1 MRNKRR
7 DLPAI
12 ATIRE
17 IHERSRR
24 VFAIGDI
31 HGCLDELD
39 ALLCSLRRDHGA
51 ATDDHYVFIGD
62 YIDRGPNSRGVVDRL
77 LAFKKEC
84 SHCVFLRG
92 NHEDMLL
99 GFLGLGGHAGEVY
112 LTNGG
117 VETFKSYGVEPNGP
131 ISQIVEQL
139 PKEHI
144 DFYTATELGVV
155 IAEFLFV
162 HAGVSPNSPLTQQRE
177 HDLMWVRGE
186 FIQSQHDLG
195 KTVVFGHTPF
205 EDVMLHLP
213 YKIGI
218 DTGLVYG
225 NRLTAIELVEGT
237 LFQVDKGDKEVL
249 VSSLRDRLA
258 SGSD

>member
-1 MRNKRR
+1 MRSKKR
-7 DLPAI
+7 DLPTI

-17 IHERSRR
+17 IRERSAR

-31 HGCLDELD
+31 HGCCDELD
-39 ALLCSLRRDHGA
+39 ALLSSLRQDHGA
-51 ATDDHYVFIGD
+51 TEDDHYVFIGD

-77 LAFKKEC
+77 LAFKREC
-84 SHCVFLRG
+84 PRSIFLRG

-131 ISQIVEQL
+131 ISQIRENM
-139 PKEHI
+139 PKEHL
-144 DFYTATELGVV
+144 DFYTSTELGVV

-162 HAGVSPNSPLTQQRE
+162 HAGVSPNASLTEQRE

-186 FIQSQHDLG
+186 FIQNQHNLG

-249 VSSLRDRLA
+249 VSSLQDRLA
-258 SGSD
+258 SRSD

>member
-1 MRNKRR
+1 MRSKKR
-7 DLPAI
+7 DLPKI

-17 IHERSRR
+17 IHERSPK
-24 VFAIGDI
+24 VFAVGDI
-31 HGCLDELD
+31 HGCHQELET
-39 ALLCSLRRDHGA
+39 LLSSLKNAHGA
-51 ATDDHYVFIGD
+51 GPDDHFVFIGD
-62 YIDRGPNSRGVVDRL
+62 YIDRGPDSRGVVDRL
-77 LAFKKEC
+77 LAWKRDCPKT
-84 SHCVFLRG
+84 VFLRG

-99 GFLGLGGHAGEVY
+99 GFLGLGGHSGEVY
-112 LTNGG
+112 LANGG
-117 VETFKSYGVEPNGP
+117 VETFKSYGIEPNGP
-131 ISQIVEQL
+131 ISHIVQQM

-144 DFYTATELGVV
+144 DFYVATELGVV

-162 HAGVSPNSPLTQQRE
+162 HAGVSPNASLTEQRE

-213 YKIGI
+213 FKIGI

-237 LFQVDKGDKEVL
+237 LFQVDKGDSEVL